1 MEDVKIK
8 SLNFKSFKSLGDFKI
23 DCTNK
28 GRKLY
33 QWTVLLGNNNTAKT
47 NILRAIAGLRPE
59 IYNNEFDVDPD
70 KYCKS
75 SSTCRSDKSK
85 LNPYDTPDYSLSC
98 NLTYSGLICDWGF
111 SCIDLELFVDY
122 PKIQQID
129 STVANKDFYDS
140 FKIYG
145 YGVTRYTSQ
154 GGLSESICDDCASLF
169 HPEERLTNLEEWLM
183 QLDYASKNDKP
194 IAKQRLEKIKELLH
208 SDIFPEIEDFKFIST
223 DKLHNQVLFK
233 TNDGWFKYTQL
244 GYGYQS
250 MLSWVIDLC
259 RRMFE
264 RYPNSDNPF
273 AESAIVLIDEID
285 LHLHPKW
292 QRNIISY
299 LSKVFPNVQ
308 FIATTH
314 SPLVIQSMKEVNLYV
329 LERVDNDRITITRSE
344 TTNFLGWTVEEILR
358 EKMHLKDDV
367 YSDFYNEK
375 IRLFDEGL
383 DNSNKRKAKKAYNDL
398 MSILHPKNPVR
409 RLLELQFSQMD
420 CDD

>member
-1 MEDVKIK
+1 MSEEDVKIK
-8 SLNFKSFKSLGDFKI
+8 SINFKTFKNLENCTI
-23 DCTNK
+23 DCTK
-28 GRKLY
+28 EDGSLY
-33 QWTVLLGNNNTAKT
+33 QWTVLLGNNNTGKT
-47 NILRAIAGLRPE
+47 NILKAIAGFRTKNIDDDIILPAYMNHAGCEDGFKIYESKIVCSLTIGNIE
-59 IYNNEFDVDPD
+59 IKYNPQGSKCLCCSTGSFYGKE
-70 KYCKS
+70 KYF
-75 SSTCRSDKSK
+75 
-85 LNPYDTPDYSLSC
+85 
-98 NLTYSGLICDWGF
+98 I
-111 SCIDLELFVDY
+111 
-122 PKIQQID
+122 
-129 STVANKDFYDS
+129 
-140 FKIYG
+140 IYG
-145 YGVTRYTSQ
+145 YGVTRYTSK
-154 GGLSESICDDCASLF
+154 GSLSESMCDDCASLF
-169 HPEERLTNLEEWLM
+169 HPEEKLTNLEEWLM

-194 IAKQRLEKIKELLH
+194 IAKQRLEKIKELLR
-208 SDIFPEIEDFKFIST
+208 SDIFPEIEDFKFEST
-223 DKLHNQVLFK
+223 DELHNQVLFK

-314 SPLVIQSMKEVNLYV
+314 SPLVIQSMKEVNLYI
-329 LERVDNDRITITRSE
+329 LERLDNDRITITRSE

-383 DNSNKRKAKKAYNDL
+383 DNSDKKKAKKAYNDL
-398 MSILHPKNPVR
+398 MNILHPNNPVR

>member
-1 MEDVKIK
+1 MSEDIKIK
-8 SLNFKSFKSLGDFKI
+8 SLSFKSFKSLGDFII
-23 DCTNK
+23 DCTKN
-28 GRKLY
+28 GGKLY
-33 QWTVLLGNNNTAKT
+33 QWTVLLGNNNTGKT
-47 NILRAIAGLRPE
+47 NILKAIAGLRPQKF
-59 IYNNEFDVDPD
+59 INNMKEHDEWLCMP
-70 KYCKS
+70 S
-75 SSTCRSDKSK
+75 SCNFNDKS
-85 LNPYDTPDYSLSC
+85 NPTGSFEYPNYGLSC
-98 NLTYSGLICDWGF
+98 SLTNKDSWGF
-111 SCIDLELFVDY
+111 EKPRYFSIFST
-122 PKIQQID
+122 KIPILNQ
-129 STVANKDFYDS
+129 TKRNKEFCDI

-145 YGVTRYTSQ
+145 YGVTRYTSK
-154 GGLSESICDDCASLF
+154 GSLSESMCDDCASLF
-169 HPEERLTNLEEWLM
+169 HPDEKLTNLEEWLM

-194 IAKQRLEKIKELLH
+194 IAKQRLEKIKELLR
-208 SDIFPEIEDFKFIST
+208 SDIFPEIEDFKFEST
-223 DKLHNQVLFK
+223 DELHNQVLFK

-375 IRLFDEGL
+375 LRLFDEGL
-383 DNSNKRKAKKAYNDL
+383 DNSDKGKAKKAYNDL
-398 MSILHPKNPVR
+398 MSIIHPNNPVR